1 MPLYGP
7 MFIPSLLVTP
17 SVLLVAYLVRKKRTE
32 SYPRF
37 WWTAVVICF
46 LLTAWFTAEV
56 MAAPLYSERGPS
68 NPDAFPGGGMFAL
81 LIVFLAGTCLV
92 IPSFSVLIGLA
103 FLPPRNLR
111 IMRRSVLIVLIVL
124 YVVATSMLVY
134 NKHVRYMADYHQER
148 AKPRQS
154 PFERFEDRRDS
165 PPSPR
170 QQQQL
175 QRLREII
182 ERRQEREQNQRQ

>member
-1 MPLYGP
+1 MLPLEP
-7 MFIPSLLVTP
+7 IFFVPSLCVTP
-17 SVLLVAYLVRKKRTE
+17 LVLAVAFIWRRKSET
-32 SYPRF
+32 YPRF
-37 WWTAVVICF
+37 WWTAVVICM

-56 MAAPLYSERGPS
+56 MAAPFYSERGPS

-103 FLPPRNLR
+103 FLSPRNLR
-111 IMRRSVLIVLIVL
+111 ITWKSAVFVLLVL
-124 YVVATSMLVY
+124 YVVVTSMLIY
-134 NKHVRYMADYHQER
+134 SKHVRYMADYRQER

-165 PPSPR
+165 PSSPR

-175 QRLREII
+175 QRLQEII